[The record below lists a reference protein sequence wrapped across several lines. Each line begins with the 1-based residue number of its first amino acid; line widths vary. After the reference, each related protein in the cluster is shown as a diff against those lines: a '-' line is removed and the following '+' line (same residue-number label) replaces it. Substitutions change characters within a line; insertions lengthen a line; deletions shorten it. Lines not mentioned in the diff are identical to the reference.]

1 VRALFRG
8 GGRRKTRIS
17 LAVQWNLQRDA
28 RRVEW
33 KCDRLNRRGNSDG
46 AHCGRRL
53 LGPGLDVDGG
63 SLGGDVGWVDGHD
76 GWISRERD
84 GEGDGDGDRNGDGD
98 EGERQW
104 FRVIKKVRGVEGVIR
119 RYDVVIDR
127 GLARAQSERNVG
139 LAGGRVTR
147 SESHFRISITFA
159 RITARQERKQ
169 TELNWGIADLDH
181 GKSGVGSNHCDDAAM
196 VVHGRYMVGLALSK
210 LYTT

>member
-76 GWISRERD
+76 GWIIREREMEREMEMGIEMEMEMRARD
-84 GEGDGDGDRNGDGD
+84 NG
-98 EGERQW
+98 
-104 FRVIKKVRGVEGVIR
+104 
-119 RYDVVIDR
+119 
-127 GLARAQSERNVG
+127 SE
-139 LAGGRVTR
+139 L
-147 SESHFRISITFA
+147 
-159 RITARQERKQ
+159 
-169 TELNWGIADLDH
+169 
-181 GKSGVGSNHCDDAAM
+181 
-196 VVHGRYMVGLALSK
+196 
-210 LYTT
+210 